1 VILDLSNESL
11 DTICDWVET
20 VALAQN
26 GKPLS
31 IQRAQELAYNQINI
45 DEALVARA
53 YTKLK
58 TRSKSLGD
66 HYPFHIDDTYIV
78 AEKNA
83 ETFMYSQFLMV
94 SPGSVLRTVKSWS
107 ISFSAKVFE
116 KSAEQALASFFGNT
130 TKTVNFGHPSEIGIP
145 AEFPAAVAWLS
156 ELTNVRLG
164 NSYRPP
170 RKKDGGVDIFVWK
183 DFGDKKPGIPLLLV
197 QCTIMA
203 DYINKIGDIDI
214 RLWSSWL
221 SSDIDPL
228 ASLAIPC
235 YVPEQNKWDE
245 IATRGMLLDRERLV
259 KLTEGP
265 APLSESHSRYLQNL
279 LIEFESEQL

>member
-1 VILDLSNESL
+1 MILDLSQETL
-11 DTICDWVET
+11 DTICDWIET

-31 IQRAQELAYNQINI
+31 IQRAQELAENQINV
-45 DEALVARA
+45 DDALVARA
-53 YTKLK
+53 FAKLAIRK
-58 TRSKSLGD
+58 KSLSER
-66 HYPFHIDDTYIV
+66 YPFEVEDNFIIAV
-78 AEKNA
+78 KNA
-83 ETFMYSQFLMV
+83 ETMPYSQLLLV
-94 SPGSVLRTVKSWS
+94 TPGNVVRTVKSWS
-107 ISFSAKVFE
+107 ISYSAKVFE
-116 KSAEQALASFFGNT
+116 KTSENSLSSFFGSS
-130 TKTVNFGHPSEIGIP
+130 TKTVNFGHPSEVGRP

-156 ELTNVRLG
+156 QLTNVRLG

-203 DYINKIGDIDI
+203 DYVNKIGDIDI
-214 RLWSSWL
+214 RLWASWL

-228 ASLAIPC
+228 ASLAVPG

-245 IATRGMLLDRERLV
+245 IATRGMLFDRERLV
-259 KLTEGP
+259 KLSNEECH
-265 APLSESHSRYLQNL
+265 LSESHIRYLSNL
-279 LIEFESEQL
+279 IMEFESEQL